1 MIASISIGSVAM
13 PSLIIAL
20 RIPTA
25 MDADAAFAEIR
36 KEISEGRGAQIGPR
50 VLSLAESDSDPM
62 TRIKCLSLL
71 KVIDVSG
78 VSKEIL
84 RMLLED
90 LPEDRTTLVQVAG
103 ALRGLESPSSALS
116 ILKEM
121 DQDDSI
127 VRMSALC
134 LIDLDEYEE
143 ALAMSEKIQEV
154 TPFDRVMLT
163 EIKSALGMQ
172 SEAIDIAS
180 KLLEEYPQNYEV
192 RRAYVSALMLGGRDK
207 EAAKYARAAVKDKTA
222 DSNALAAYVLRIAG
236 NYKAAAGYATR
247 ALNIDSGHI
256 GAMETLGICLA
267 DKGEY
272 DKARIVAGA
281 INEKSPGDKAALNVL
296 SYCEGH

>member
-1 MIASISIGSVAM
+1 
-13 PSLIIAL
+13 
-20 RIPTA
+20 

-50 VLSLAESDSDPM
+50 VFSLAESDSDPM

-103 ALRGLESPSSALS
+103 ALRGLEYPSSALS
-116 ILKEM
+116 ILKDME
-121 DQDDSI
+121 QDDSI
-127 VRMSALC
+127 VRMSTLC

-143 ALAMSEKIQEV
+143 ALAMTEKIQEV

-163 EIKSALGMQ
+163 EIKSALGMH
-172 SEAIDIAS
+172 SEAVDIAS

>member
-1 MIASISIGSVAM
+1 
-13 PSLIIAL
+13 
-20 RIPTA
+20 

-36 KEISEGRGAQIGPR
+36 NEIAQGRGAEVGPR
-50 VLSLAESDSDPM
+50 LLEIAESDKDPM
-62 TRIKCLSLL
+62 NRIKCLSLL

-90 LPEDRTTLVQVAG
+90 LPDDRATLVQVAG
-103 ALRGLESPSSALS
+103 ALRGLEYPSSALS

-127 VRMSALC
+127 IRMSALC
-134 LIDLDEYEE
+134 LIDLEEYED
-143 ALAMSEKIQEV
+143 AMAKADQIREV

-163 EIKSALGMQ
+163 EIKSALGMHN
-172 SEAIDIAS
+172 EAIDIATE
-180 KLLEEYPQNYEV
+180 LLEEFPQNYEV
-192 RRAYVSALMLGGRDK
+192 RRAYVSALMLGGKDK
-207 EAAKYARAAVKDKTA
+207 EAARYARAAVKDKTA
-222 DSNALAAYVLRIAG
+222 DSNAIAAYVLRIAG

-247 ALNIDSGHI
+247 AVNIDNGHI

-272 DKARIVAGA
+272 DKARIIAGA

>member
-1 MIASISIGSVAM
+1 
-13 PSLIIAL
+13 
-20 RIPTA
+20 

-103 ALRGLESPSSALS
+103 ALRGLEYPSSALS

-121 DQDDSI
+121 EQDDSI

-143 ALAMSEKIQEV
+143 ALAMTDRIQKV

-163 EIKSALGMQ
+163 EIKSALGMH
-172 SEAIDIAS
+172 SEAVDIAT

>member
-50 VLSLAESDSDPM
+50 ILSLAESDSDPM

-103 ALRGLESPSSALS
+103 ALRGLEYPSSALS

-134 LIDLDEYEE
+134 LIDL
-143 ALAMSEKIQEV
+143 
-154 TPFDRVMLT
+154 
-163 EIKSALGMQ
+163 
-172 SEAIDIAS
+172 
-180 KLLEEYPQNYEV
+180 
-192 RRAYVSALMLGGRDK
+192 VS
-207 EAAKYARAAVKDKTA
+207 T
-222 DSNALAAYVLRIAG
+222 
-236 NYKAAAGYATR
+236 
-247 ALNIDSGHI
+247 
-256 GAMETLGICLA
+256 
-267 DKGEY
+267 
-272 DKARIVAGA
+272 
-281 INEKSPGDKAALNVL
+281 
-296 SYCEGH
+296 

>member
-1 MIASISIGSVAM
+1 
-13 PSLIIAL
+13 
-20 RIPTA
+20 

-103 ALRGLESPSSALS
+103 ALRGLEYPSSALS

-143 ALAMSEKIQEV
+143 ALAMTEKIQEV

-163 EIKSALGMQ
+163 EIKSALGMH
-172 SEAIDIAS
+172 SEAVDIAT

-267 DKGEY
+267 DKGE
-272 DKARIVAGA
+272 
-281 INEKSPGDKAALNVL
+281 
-296 SYCEGH
+296 

>member
-1 MIASISIGSVAM
+1 
-13 PSLIIAL
+13 
-20 RIPTA
+20 

-36 KEISEGRGAQIGPR
+36 NEIAQGRGAEVGPR
-50 VLSLAESDSDPM
+50 LLEIAESDKDPM
-62 TRIKCLSLL
+62 NRIKCLSLL

-90 LPEDRTTLVQVAG
+90 LPDDRATLVQVAG
-103 ALRGLESPSSALS
+103 ALRGLEYPSSALS

-127 VRMSALC
+127 IRMSALC
-134 LIDLDEYEE
+134 LIDLEEYED
-143 ALAMSEKIQEV
+143 AMAKVDQIREV

-163 EIKSALGMQ
+163 EIKSALGMHN
-172 SEAIDIAS
+172 EAIGIATE
-180 KLLEEYPQNYEV
+180 LLEEFPQNYEV
-192 RRAYVSALMLGGRDK
+192 RRAYVSALMLGGKDK
-207 EAAKYARAAVKDKTA
+207 EAARYARAAVKDKTA
-222 DSNALAAYVLRIAG
+222 DSNAIAAYVLRIAG

-247 ALNIDSGHI
+247 AINIDNGHI

-272 DKARIVAGA
+272 DKARIIAGA

>member
-1 MIASISIGSVAM
+1 
-13 PSLIIAL
+13 
-20 RIPTA
+20 

-103 ALRGLESPSSALS
+103 ALRGLEYPSSALS
-116 ILKEM
+116 ILKDME
-121 DQDDSI
+121 QDDSI

-143 ALAMSEKIQEV
+143 ALAMTEKIQEV

-163 EIKSALGMQ
+163 EIKSALGMH
-172 SEAIDIAS
+172 SEAVDIAS

-222 DSNALAAYVLRIAG
+222 DSNAIAAYVLRIAG

-247 ALNIDSGHI
+247 AINIDNGHI

-272 DKARIVAGA
+272 DKARIIAGA

>member
-1 MIASISIGSVAM
+1 
-13 PSLIIAL
+13 
-20 RIPTA
+20 

-36 KEISEGRGAQIGPR
+36 NEIAQGRGAEVGPR
-50 VLSLAESDSDPM
+50 LLEIAESDKDPM
-62 TRIKCLSLL
+62 NRIKCLSLL

-90 LPEDRTTLVQVAG
+90 LPDDRATLVQVAG
-103 ALRGLESPSSALS
+103 ALRGLEYPSSALS

-127 VRMSALC
+127 IRMSALC
-134 LIDLDEYEE
+134 LIDLEEYED
-143 ALAMSEKIQEV
+143 AMAKVDQIREV

-163 EIKSALGMQ
+163 EIKSALGMHN
-172 SEAIDIAS
+172 EAIGIATE
-180 KLLEEYPQNYEV
+180 LLEEFPQNYEV
-192 RRAYVSALMLGGRDK
+192 RRAYVSALMLGGKDK
-207 EAAKYARAAVKDKTA
+207 EAARYARAAVKDKTA
-222 DSNALAAYVLRIAG
+222 DSNAIAAYVLRIAG

-247 ALNIDSGHI
+247 AINIDNGHI

-272 DKARIVAGA
+272 DKARIIAGA
-281 INEKSPGDKAALNVL
+281 INEKSPGDKAALNIL

>member
-1 MIASISIGSVAM
+1 
-13 PSLIIAL
+13 
-20 RIPTA
+20 

-103 ALRGLESPSSALS
+103 ALRGLEYPSSALS

-121 DQDDSI
+121 EQDDSI

-134 LIDLDEYEE
+134 FIDLDEYEE
-143 ALAMSEKIQEV
+143 ALAMTDRIQEV

-163 EIKSALGMQ
+163 EIKSALGMH
-172 SEAIDIAS
+172 SEAVDIAS

-192 RRAYVSALMLGGRDK
+192 RRAYVSSLMLGGRDK

-272 DKARIVAGA
+272 DKARIIAGA

>member
-1 MIASISIGSVAM
+1 
-13 PSLIIAL
+13 
-20 RIPTA
+20 

-78 VSKEIL
+78 ISKEIL

-103 ALRGLESPSSALS
+103 ALRGLEYPSSALS
-116 ILKEM
+116 ILKDME
-121 DQDDSI
+121 QDDSI

-143 ALAMSEKIQEV
+143 ALAMTDRIQEV

-163 EIKSALGMQ
+163 EIKSALGMH
-172 SEAIDIAS
+172 SEAVDIAS

>member
-1 MIASISIGSVAM
+1 
-13 PSLIIAL
+13 
-20 RIPTA
+20 

-103 ALRGLESPSSALS
+103 ALRGLEYPSSALS

-121 DQDDSI
+121 EQDDSI

-143 ALAMSEKIQEV
+143 ALAMTDRIQKV

-163 EIKSALGMQ
+163 EIKSALGMH
-172 SEAIDIAS
+172 SEAVDIAT

-247 ALNIDSGHI
+247 ALNIDSGHN

>member
-1 MIASISIGSVAM
+1 
-13 PSLIIAL
+13 
-20 RIPTA
+20 

-36 KEISEGRGAQIGPR
+36 NEIAQGRGAEVGPR
-50 VLSLAESDSDPM
+50 LLEIAESDKDPM
-62 TRIKCLSLL
+62 NRIKCLSLL

-90 LPEDRTTLVQVAG
+90 LPDDRATLVQVAG
-103 ALRGLESPSSALS
+103 ALRGLEYPSSALS

-127 VRMSALC
+127 IRMSALC
-134 LIDLDEYEE
+134 LIDLEEYEE
-143 ALAMSEKIQEV
+143 AMAMADQIREV

-163 EIKSALGMQ
+163 EIKSALGMHN
-172 SEAIDIAS
+172 EAIGIATE
-180 KLLEEYPQNYEV
+180 LLEEFPQNYEV
-192 RRAYVSALMLGGRDK
+192 RRAYVSALMLGGKDK
-207 EAAKYARAAVKDKTA
+207 EAARYARAAVKDKTA
-222 DSNALAAYVLRIAG
+222 DSNAIAAYVLRIAG

-247 ALNIDSGHI
+247 ATNIDNGHI

-272 DKARIVAGA
+272 DKARIIAGA

>member
-1 MIASISIGSVAM
+1 
-13 PSLIIAL
+13 
-20 RIPTA
+20 

-36 KEISEGRGAQIGPR
+36 NEIAQGRGAEVGPR
-50 VLSLAESDSDPM
+50 LLEIAESDKDPM
-62 TRIKCLSLL
+62 NRIKCLSLL

-90 LPEDRTTLVQVAG
+90 LPDDRATLVQVAG
-103 ALRGLESPSSALS
+103 ALRGLEYPSSALS

-127 VRMSALC
+127 IRMSALC
-134 LIDLDEYEE
+134 LIDLEEYEV
-143 ALAMSEKIQEV
+143 AMAKADQIREV

-163 EIKSALGMQ
+163 EIKSALGMHN
-172 SEAIDIAS
+172 EAIGIATE
-180 KLLEEYPQNYEV
+180 LLEEFPQNYEV
-192 RRAYVSALMLGGRDK
+192 RRAYVSALMLGGKDK
-207 EAAKYARAAVKDKTA
+207 EAARYARAAVKDKTA
-222 DSNALAAYVLRIAG
+222 DSNAIAAYVLRIAG

-247 ALNIDSGHI
+247 AINIDNGHI

-272 DKARIVAGA
+272 DKARIIAGA

>member
-1 MIASISIGSVAM
+1 
-13 PSLIIAL
+13 
-20 RIPTA
+20 

-103 ALRGLESPSSALS
+103 ALRGLEYPSSALS
-116 ILKEM
+116 ILKDME
-121 DQDDSI
+121 QDDSI

-143 ALAMSEKIQEV
+143 ALAMTEKIQEV

-163 EIKSALGMQ
+163 EIKSALGMH
-172 SEAIDIAS
+172 SEAVDIAS

-192 RRAYVSALMLGGRDK
+192 RRAYVSSLMLGGRDK

-272 DKARIVAGA
+272 DKARIIAGA

>member
-78 VSKEIL
+78 VSKGIL

-103 ALRGLESPSSALS
+103 ALRGLEYPSSALS

-121 DQDDSI
+121 EQDDSI

-143 ALAMSEKIQEV
+143 ALAMTDRIQKV

-163 EIKSALGMQ
+163 EIKSALGMH
-172 SEAIDIAS
+172 SEAVDIAT

>member
-1 MIASISIGSVAM
+1 
-13 PSLIIAL
+13 
-20 RIPTA
+20 

-103 ALRGLESPSSALS
+103 ALRGLEYPSSALS

-121 DQDDSI
+121 EQDDSI

-143 ALAMSEKIQEV
+143 ALAMTDRIQEV

-163 EIKSALGMQ
+163 EIKSALGMH
-172 SEAIDIAS
+172 SEAVDIAS

-192 RRAYVSALMLGGRDK
+192 RRAYVSSLMLGGRDK

-272 DKARIVAGA
+272 DKARIIAGA

>member
-1 MIASISIGSVAM
+1 MIASIRIPTAAM
-13 PSLIIAL
+13 PSLIISL

-103 ALRGLESPSSALS
+103 ALRGLEYPSSALS
-116 ILKEM
+116 ILKDME
-121 DQDDSI
+121 QDDSI

-143 ALAMSEKIQEV
+143 ALAMTDKIQEV

-163 EIKSALGMQ
+163 EIKSALGMH
-172 SEAIDIAS
+172 SEAVDIAS

-192 RRAYVSALMLGGRDK
+192 RRVYVSALMLGGRDK

>member
-1 MIASISIGSVAM
+1 
-13 PSLIIAL
+13 
-20 RIPTA
+20 
-25 MDADAAFAEIR
+25 MDADAAFVEIR
-36 KEISEGRGAQIGPR
+36 NEIAQGRGAEVGPR
-50 VLSLAESDSDPM
+50 LLEIAESDKDPM
-62 TRIKCLSLL
+62 NRIKCLSLL

-90 LPEDRTTLVQVAG
+90 LPDDRATLVQVAG
-103 ALRGLESPSSALS
+103 ALRGLEYPSSALS

-127 VRMSALC
+127 IRMSALC
-134 LIDLDEYEE
+134 LIDLEEYED
-143 ALAMSEKIQEV
+143 AMAKADQIMEV

-163 EIKSALGMQ
+163 EIKSALGMHN
-172 SEAIDIAS
+172 EAIGIATE
-180 KLLEEYPQNYEV
+180 LLEEFPQNYEV
-192 RRAYVSALMLGGRDK
+192 RRAYVSALMLGGKDK
-207 EAAKYARAAVKDKTA
+207 EAARYARAAVKDKTA
-222 DSNALAAYVLRIAG
+222 DSNAIAAYVLRIAG

-247 ALNIDSGHI
+247 AINIDNGHI

-272 DKARIVAGA
+272 DKARIIAGA

>member
-1 MIASISIGSVAM
+1 
-13 PSLIIAL
+13 
-20 RIPTA
+20 
-25 MDADAAFAEIR
+25 MDADAAFDEIR
-36 KEISEGRGAQIGPR
+36 RDISEGRGDQVGQKI
-50 VLSLAESDSDPM
+50 LSLAESDKDPM

-90 LPEDRTTLVQVAG
+90 LPDDRATLVQVAG
-103 ALRGLESPSSALS
+103 ALRGLEYPSSALA

-143 ALAMSEKIQEV
+143 ALVMSGRIVEV

-163 EIKSALGMQ
+163 EIKSALGMHA
-172 SEAIDIAS
+172 EAIGIATG
-180 KLLEEYPQNYEV
+180 LLEEYPQNYEV
-192 RRAYVSALMLGGRDK
+192 RRAYVSSLMLGGRDK